1 MANNKRSRVQNI
13 IWDIMNVIKPIIEDE
28 GFHYFMLGGTLIGAI
43 RHKGFIPWDDD
54 IDIGMPRKDYEA
66 FLKVISSRLPP
77 HLKLHTYWDD
87 SPHHYYFSRIVDTRY
102 ELKRIGSTVE
112 RNEDVW
118 VDIFPLD
125 GMPNNGFARRIHMI
139 RLLYARAR
147 YHIATFDKVN
157 LKRPNRPLSER
168 AVIWFVMHTGI
179 GTRSDARKW
188 LDKIDRLLKKYS
200 VEDTSWICNFMGQY
214 KFKEM
219 FPKDWY
225 GNGALYDFEDGQ
237 LMGPVE
243 YDKLLTYQ
251 YGDYMTPPK
260 DADKNAH
267 AAVFEEEGN

>member
-1 MANNKRSRVQNI
+1 
-13 IWDIMNVIKPIIEDE
+13 MNVIKLDDFPMNPEQGQVYEIIPD
-28 GFHYFMLGGTLIGAI
+28 
-43 RHKGFIPWDDD
+43 K
-54 IDIGMPRKDYEA
+54 K
-66 FLKVISSRLPP
+66 
-77 HLKLHTYWDD
+77 
-87 SPHHYYFSRIVDTRY
+87 RIVASTNRLFNKYPTRY
-102 ELKRIGSTVE
+102 ISAVPR
-112 RNEDVW
+112 
-118 VDIFPLD
+118 
-125 GMPNNGFARRIHMI
+125 FAI
-139 RLLYARAR
+139 
-147 YHIATFDKVN
+147 
-157 LKRPNRPLSER
+157 
-168 AVIWFVMHTGI
+168 
-179 GTRSDARKW
+179 
-188 LDKIDRLLKKYS
+188 KKYS